1 MKIYVFY
8 NLWFSKFITLEDE
21 IYPPGAN
28 LSQVKN
34 HWPKPEQRNEVCET
48 DSLVEWLPQMDDS
61 KQKGET
67 TQRISWVCI

>member
-1 MKIYVFY
+1 MVYENLHILQFMVQHIYHFGRW
-8 NLWFSKFITLEDE
+8 NLL
-21 IYPPGAN
+21 PVAN

-67 TQRISWVCI
+67 TQQISW